1 MSIRLMFAAGSADD
15 PAGCEGLAA
24 LTGAL
29 LAEGGTRAVTYEQLL
44 AELYPMAAGIGVHV
58 DRDVT
63 VVHGTVHRDHL
74 DRYYDLVRQVVL
86 EPRWET
92 KEFERLKDDQRNGL
106 VSGLRAVD
114 DEGFGMESLAS
125 LLYPGHPYGRHH
137 VPCHLRQLFV
147 QVCNNSFKHILTLVA
162 HVVQCIV
169 TNIKQHVYD
178 QL

>member
-92 KEFERLKDDQRNGL
+92 
-106 VSGLRAVD
+106 SSPSRARAFRILLTIGTGRSEEWASSRAFCGVPL
-114 DEGFGMESLAS
+114 GRLAS
-125 LLYPGHPYGRHH
+125 WAIRTMP
-137 VPCHLRQLFV
+137 
-147 QVCNNSFKHILTLVA
+147 
-162 HVVQCIV
+162 
-169 TNIKQHVYD
+169 
-178 QL
+178 